1 MVLPCAATPGLP
13 ADPAPNRRAA
23 TVDLL
28 ALFNITQLANALALA
43 SLLTILSSGLALIFG
58 LRGVM
63 NFGHGAFYMLGAYLG
78 YTVTGRLGF
87 WPSLVV
93 VPLLLAVLGVV
104 FELAVLRPLQKRSHM
119 DVALITF
126 GIALVIG
133 PVVNKIWGTSPLSVE
148 APAELAGSVS
158 LFGSAYP
165 VYRLFLIAMGF
176 GTCVALAAWLRFT
189 RSGMHTRAVSQQP
202 HVARMMGVNTDRLSL
217 LVVCL
222 GTGFAGLAGVL
233 AGPYLSVDPGMGAS
247 ILISCLI
254 VVVVGGLGSI
264 GGAIA
269 AAVVYGFITVIGTV
283 ILPSVAVLAPYLL
296 LFFVLLWRPQG
307 FGRGRVD

>member
-1 MVLPCAATPGLP
+1 VDFAQLFSAA
-13 ADPAPNRRAA
+13 
-23 TVDLL
+23 
-28 ALFNITQLANALALA
+28 QLANALALA
-43 SLLTILSSGLALIFG
+43 SLLTILASGLALIFG
-58 LRGVM
+58 LRDVM

-78 YTVTGRLGF
+78 FSVTKSMNF
-87 WPSLVV
+87 WAALVV
-93 VPLLLAVLGVV
+93 VPLVLAVLGVV

-119 DVALITF
+119 DVALVTF
-126 GIALVIG
+126 GIGLIVG
-133 PVVNKIWGTSPLSVE
+133 PAVHKIWGTVPLAVDP
-148 APAELAGSVS
+148 PAVLAGSTQ
-158 LFGSAYP
+158 LFGTMYP
-165 VYRLFLIAMGF
+165 VYRLFLIGMGF
-176 GTCVALAAWLRFT
+176 GTCLLLAAWLKYT

-222 GTGFAGLAGVL
+222 GSAFAGLAGVL

-269 AAVVYGFITVIGTV
+269 AAVVYGFIQVIGTV
-283 ILPSVAVLAPYLL
+283 LLPSVAVLAPYLL
-296 LFFVLLWRPQG
+296 LFGVLLWRPQG
-307 FGRGRVD
+307 LGRGRVG